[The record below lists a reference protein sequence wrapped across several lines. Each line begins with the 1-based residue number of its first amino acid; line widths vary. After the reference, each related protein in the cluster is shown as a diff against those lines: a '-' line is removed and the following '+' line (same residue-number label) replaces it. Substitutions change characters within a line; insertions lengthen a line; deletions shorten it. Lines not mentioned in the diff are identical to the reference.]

1 MTETENLNIETTMKK
16 IIISNLLVLLL
27 IVAVCAGL
35 VWLLPAKVT
44 LCVLLVVQLF
54 TLVAFGNHIKSHD
67 DGKDN

>member
-1 MTETENLNIETTMKK
+1 MKK
-16 IIISNLLVLLL
+16 FIILNLLVLLL

-54 TLVAFGNHIKSHD
+54 TLAAFGIHIKSRD

>member
-1 MTETENLNIETTMKK
+1 MKK
-16 IIISNLLVLLL
+16 FIILNLLVLLL

-54 TLVAFGNHIKSHD
+54 TLVAFGIHIKSRD
-67 DGKDN
+67 NGKDN

>member
-44 LCVLLVVQLF
+44 LCVLLIVQIL
-54 TLVAFGNHIKSHD
+54 TLVGFGYHLNSHN
-67 DGKDN
+67 DGKA

>member
-1 MTETENLNIETTMKK
+1 MKK

-27 IVAVCAGL
+27 IVAVCALL

-54 TLVAFGNHIKSHD
+54 TLVAFGIHIKSRD
-67 DGKDN
+67 NGKYN

>member
-1 MTETENLNIETTMKK
+1 MKK

-54 TLVAFGNHIKSHD
+54 TLVAFGFHLKSHND
-67 DGKDN
+67 DKDN

>member
-1 MTETENLNIETTMKK
+1 MKK
-16 IIISNLLVLLL
+16 FIILNLLVLLL

-44 LCVLLVVQLF
+44 LCVLLVVQLL
-54 TLVAFGNHIKSHD
+54 TLVAFGIHIKSRD

>member
-1 MTETENLNIETTMKK
+1 MKK

-44 LCVLLVVQLF
+44 LCVLLIVQIL
-54 TLVAFGNHIKSHD
+54 TLVGFGNHIKSRD
-67 DGKDN
+67 NDKDN

>member
-1 MTETENLNIETTMKK
+1 MKK

-44 LCVLLVVQLF
+44 LCMLLVVQLL
-54 TLVAFGNHIKSHD
+54 TLIGFGYHLNSHN
-67 DGKDN
+67 DGKA

>member
-1 MTETENLNIETTMKK
+1 MKK

-54 TLVAFGNHIKSHD
+54 TLVAFGFHLKSRD
-67 DGKDN
+67 DDKDK